1 MPEGPIKVGKYQH
14 FKGNIYLVIGTVTHS
29 ETLEELVLYHREN
42 SPDKLW
48 VRPLE
53 MFSEIVK
60 GPDGK
65 SVSRFSFLE

>member
-1 MPEGPIKVGKYQH
+1 MSDDSIKIGRYQH
-14 FKGNIYLVIGTVTHS
+14 FKGNIYRVLGTVTHS
-29 ETLEELVLYHREN
+29 ETLEELVLYHREH

-48 VRPLE
+48 VRPRE

-60 GPDGK
+60 GPDGQ